1 MSARSHQITEPLRP
15 ATIVQQQA
23 RQDSNPDR
31 RGWSSPCSRL
41 HHRPV
46 KRTTRIER
54 VSPEWRS
61 GALPSELRPRRSLR
75 QESNPHLGRTKGV
88 CLPLTLRRRNG
99 DGGSR
104 TRSSSLQARRPSTR
118 ASSPGR
124 CGRMDLNHHSA
135 RRRVYSARSSPMLS
149 VRREG
154 GRPDSNRYRRGSRP
168 RVLAVT
174 PRPPRACSGD
184 DRTRTGGLSPDKR
197 ALCSSELHPQV
208 APVGFEPTVSSS

>member
-41 HHRPV
+41 HHRPT

-75 QESNPHLGRTKGV
+75 QDSNPHLGRTKGA
-88 CLPLTLRRRNG
+88 CLPLTLRRRSG

-124 CGRMDLNHHSA
+124 CRRMESNHHSA
-135 RRRVYSARSSPMLS
+135 RHRDYSAGSSPVLSVCRRVADRIRTGTDEAHDLGCLPLHHGHH
-149 VRREG
+149 E
-154 GRPDSNRYRRGSRP
+154 PTN
-168 RVLAVT
+168 
-174 PRPPRACSGD
+174 GD